1 MNNDFDWDVDNMV
14 DIKEEPTPTTG
25 VDIKVTEVI
34 TNKVHVV
41 SFKDNI
47 CGDLVEYALTHPNCV
62 IGQKCTWRCT
72 NYHPEFTV
80 NMFRRNKWVLTT
92 KVDDVGRVAQLVEE
106 TYKVRPYK
114 IKVVNKTMIFRVNA
128 MYSLDELYDYLAAT
142 ADESEGVQLLDKI
155 RYPAIICVI
164 SKEETVTLEIYHKG
178 AINATGMKGDNVELQ
193 VQMVRE
199 FINNRVV
206 KFLQTNH

>member
-114 IKVVNKTMIFRVNA
+114 IKVVNKTMIFFA
-128 MYSLDELYDYLAAT
+128 
-142 ADESEGVQLLDKI
+142 
-155 RYPAIICVI
+155 
-164 SKEETVTLEIYHKG
+164 
-178 AINATGMKGDNVELQ
+178 
-193 VQMVRE
+193 
-199 FINNRVV
+199 
-206 KFLQTNH
+206 